1 MELISPGLLAG
12 GYFSVKVKGGGT
24 VHDME
29 KELLFTGH
37 CSAKRVTG
45 RNEQ

>member
-12 GYFSVKVKGGGT
+12 GYFFVKVKGGT